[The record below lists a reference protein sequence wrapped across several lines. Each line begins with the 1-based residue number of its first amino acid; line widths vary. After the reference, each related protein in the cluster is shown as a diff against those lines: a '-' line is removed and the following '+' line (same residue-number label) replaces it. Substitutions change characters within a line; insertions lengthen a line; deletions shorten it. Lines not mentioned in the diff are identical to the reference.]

1 MGKKFDLTGKTA
13 VITGG
18 NKGIGLGIARALA
31 GADAETAIIGRDA
44 FSASSAVVFLCRKIN
59 ISGFFRYRVPALF
72 KTKLR

>member
-44 FSASSAVVFLCRKIN
+44 SCIFGIFCCRIFMQKNKHIR
-59 ISGFFRYRVPALF
+59 IF
-72 KTKLR
+72 